1 MEKIEGLWDVELRRL
16 TGVKKETFQKMLEI
30 LEPFEIE
37 KKKWGERPS
46 KLPPEQRLLMTL
58 EYLRE

>member
-1 MEKIEGLWDVELRRL
+1 MEKIEGLSDVELRRL

-37 KKKWGERPS
+37 KKK
-46 KLPPEQRLLMTL
+46 
-58 EYLRE
+58 